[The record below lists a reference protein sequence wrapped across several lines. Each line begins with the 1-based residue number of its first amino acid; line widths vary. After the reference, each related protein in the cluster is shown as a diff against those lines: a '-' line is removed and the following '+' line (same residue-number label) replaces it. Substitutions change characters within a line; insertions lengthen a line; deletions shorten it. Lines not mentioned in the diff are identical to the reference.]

1 MSRRLSGA
9 IGVAVM
15 ASALGASGIVASGAG
30 RGNAAGASHGW
41 QATPPAPQAGTP
53 VTESALNQA
62 IDQLGAF
69 DLKART
75 TASKTVRRAPE
86 QMAVAALSKA
96 ARSHKDSYVRYRSL
110 VLLTGFGDAAGPVA
124 RELLADA
131 DNRVRV
137 VAFAWFGT
145 HPDPAA
151 LPSLL
156 SALDTERS
164 EFVRP
169 VLTRAVA
176 AYGDDSGARAAL
188 LPLVTRGEDLFRGS
202 VIEALGDYK
211 ARYAAGPIGEVAKLD
226 GPLQDEAVIALGK
239 MGDTTMLPMLSG
251 LQKTGPDEVQPAVA
265 AAVCLITSNCTA
277 QEQYLKNTLAF
288 AGAREHAPALLSRV
302 AHALGA
308 LGTTTRPAAL
318 GILFD
323 AGVPAKDPARSVIA
337 VSLGTVA
344 MRNPAAMI
352 SALESRNDLS
362 AALLL
367 LRDSFDMLSEEDFGQ
382 ERFYVAVR
390 QVLAASAA
398 GSKRRQVAMAIID
411 TLEF

>member
-1 MSRRLSGA
+1 
-9 IGVAVM
+9 
-15 ASALGASGIVASGAG
+15 
-30 RGNAAGASHGW
+30 
-41 QATPPAPQAGTP
+41 

-75 TASKTVRRAPE
+75 TASKTVRRASE

-124 RELLADA
+124 RELLGDA

-145 HPDPAA
+145 HPDAA
-151 LPSLL
+151 VLQSLL

-176 AYGDDSGARAAL
+176 AYDDPRARAAL
-188 LPLVTRGEDLFRGS
+188 LPLITRGEDLFRGS

-239 MGDTTMLPMLSG
+239 MGDTTTLPMLSG

-288 AGAREHAPALLSRV
+288 AGARENTPALLSRV

-390 QVLAASAA
+390 QALSTAAA

>member
-1 MSRRLSGA
+1 MTPRLIGA
-9 IGVAVM
+9 IGVAV
-15 ASALGASGIVASGAG
+15 VASVVAANGAVV
-30 RGNAAGASHGW
+30 GAR
-41 QATPPAPQAGTP
+41 QAPQASPAP
-53 VTESALNQA
+53 VTEAALNQA
-62 IDQLGAF
+62 IDKLGAF
-69 DLKART
+69 DLKDRT
-75 TASKTVRRAPE
+75 QASKTVRRAPE
-86 QMAVAALSKA
+86 QMAVAALAKA
-96 ARSHKDSYVRYRSL
+96 ARSHKDSYVRYRAL
-110 VLLTGFGDAAGPVA
+110 VLLTGFGDAAAPVA
-124 RELLADA
+124 REVLADP
-131 DNRVRV
+131 DNRLRV
-137 VAFAWFGT
+137 VAYAWLT
-145 HPDPAA
+145 VHPDPAV
-151 LPSLL
+151 LQTLL
-156 SALDTERS
+156 SALDTERL

-169 VLTRAVA
+169 VLTRTIA
-176 AYGDDSGARAAL
+176 AYGDDPRARAAL

-202 VIEALGDYK
+202 VIEALGEYR
-211 ARYAAGPIGEVAKLD
+211 ARYAAAPISEVAKLD

-239 MGDTTMLPMLSG
+239 MGDTTMLPMMSG
-251 LQKTGPDEVQPAVA
+251 LQKSGPDEVQPSVA
-265 AAVCLITSNCTA
+265 AAVCLITGNCAA

-288 AGAREHAPALLSRV
+288 ASTRENAPALLSRV

-308 LGTTTRPAAL
+308 LGATTRPSAL

-323 AGVPAKDPARSVIA
+323 AGIPAKDPARSVIA

-352 SALESRNDLS
+352 GALETRTDLP

-390 QVLAASAA
+390 QALTTSAA

>member
-1 MSRRLSGA
+1 MTLRLVGI
-9 IGVAVM
+9 IGVAAI
-15 ASALGASGIVASGAG
+15 ASVVGAG
-30 RGNAAGASHGW
+30 GAVVSARG
-41 QATPPAPQAGTP
+41 QAP
-53 VTESALNQA
+53 VTEAALNQA
-62 IDQLGAF
+62 IDKLGAF
-69 DLKART
+69 DLKDRT
-75 TASKTVRRAPE
+75 QASKTVRRAPE
-86 QMAVAALSKA
+86 QMAVAALAKA
-96 ARSHKDSYVRYRSL
+96 ARSHKDSYVRYRAL
-110 VLLTGFGDAAGPVA
+110 VLLTGFGDAAAPVA
-124 RELLADA
+124 RDVLSDP
-131 DNRVRV
+131 DNRLRV
-137 VAFAWFGT
+137 VAYGWFT
-145 HPDPAA
+145 VHPDPSV
-151 LPSLL
+151 LQTLL
-156 SALDTERS
+156 SALDTERL

-169 VLTRAVA
+169 VLTRTIA
-176 AYGDDSGARAAL
+176 AYGDDPRARAAL
-188 LPLVTRGEDLFRGS
+188 LPLVTRGEDLFRGA
-202 VIEALGDYK
+202 VIEAIGDYRG
-211 ARYAAGPIGEVAKLD
+211 RYAAATIAEVAKLD

-251 LQKTGPDEVQPAVA
+251 LQKSGPDEVQPSVA
-265 AAVCLITSNCTA
+265 AAVCLITTNCAA

-288 AGAREHAPALLSRV
+288 AGARENAPALLSRV

-308 LGTTTRPAAL
+308 LGMTTRPAAL

-352 SALESRNDLS
+352 AALEARADLPN
-362 AALLL
+362 ALLL

-390 QVLAASAA
+390 QALTASAA